1 MSPIDLLVA
10 GPQLPA
16 LMEALDQHFTVHR
29 LWKMDDRAAFLR
41 EKGATIRAMV
51 TSFIYGADAT
61 LLDALPNLEIV
72 ASYGVGLDRLD
83 LETLKRRGI
92 LLTNTP
98 DINEPVADLAMALL
112 LAVTRRVCEG
122 DRFVRAGDW
131 PRKNFPFGVSLQGKT
146 CGIVGL
152 GRIGKSVAKRAEAFG
167 MKIAYS
173 GPHVKPEVAYEY
185 FKSLKALAQV
195 SDFLI
200 LALPG
205 GPETRHVINAE
216 VLAALGTK
224 GFLINVA
231 RGSVVDEPALIQALR
246 TGQIAGAG
254 LDVFEKEPLAD
265 SPLMAMENVVL
276 LPHIAS
282 ATDEMRH
289 TMGEVVLDNLKAH
302 FSGKPL
308 HTPVPL

>member
-29 LWKMDDRAAFLR
+29 LWEMDDRAAFLR
-41 EKGATIRAMV
+41 EKGAMIRALV
-51 TSFIYGADAT
+51 TSFVYGADSA
-61 LLDALPNLEIV
+61 LLDSLSNLEIV

-112 LAVTRRVCEG
+112 LAITRRVCEG
-122 DRFVRAGDW
+122 DRFVRAGEW
-131 PRKNFPFGVSLQGKT
+131 PRKTFPFGVSLQGKT

-167 MKIAYS
+167 MKIAYY
-173 GPHVKPEVAYEY
+173 GPHLKPEVTYAYFED
-185 FKSLKALAQV
+185 LTALAQV

-216 VLAALGTK
+216 VLAALGTT

-231 RGSVVDEPALIQALR
+231 RGSVVDEPALIQALKTR
-246 TGQIAGAG
+246 QIAGAG
-254 LDVFEKEPLAD
+254 LDVFEREPLAD
-265 SPLMAMENVVL
+265 SPLMGMENVVL

-282 ATDEMRH
+282 ATYEMRH
-289 TMGEVVLDNLKAH
+289 TMCEVVLDNLKAH

-308 HTPVPL
+308 YTPVPL

>member
-16 LMEALDQHFTVHR
+16 LMKALDQHFTVHR
-29 LWKMDDRAAFLR
+29 LWEMDDRAAFLR
-41 EKGATIRAMV
+41 EKGATIRAVV
-51 TSFIYGADAT
+51 TSFIYGADAI
-61 LLDALPNLEIV
+61 LLDSLPNLEIV

-98 DINEPVADLAMALL
+98 DINEPVADLAMSLL

-122 DRFVRAGDW
+122 DRFVRAGEW
-131 PRKNFPFGVSLQGKT
+131 PRKSFPFGVSLQGKT

-167 MKIAYS
+167 MKIAYY
-173 GPHVKPEVAYEY
+173 GPHAKPEVAYEY
-185 FKSLKALAQV
+185 FKDLKALAQA
-195 SDFLI
+195 SDFLV

-216 VLAALGTK
+216 VLAALGTT

-231 RGSVVDEPALIQALR
+231 RGSVVDEPALIQALK

-254 LDVFEKEPLAD
+254 LDVFEREPLAD